1 MSEGTS
7 EGIIGNKKIYP
18 GIKNA
23 IFLCL
28 IFFGL
33 EIGIGIILWIII
45 YISEIEKESILYQ
58 IVTILMNIL
67 ITGLVIFIGYKK
79 SHKKFDEVFVF
90 NDVSS
95 NLWIAITVFMCGF
108 IILASEINNVLIYFL
123 PIPKFFEKTFETMLD
138 SEYIFISVL
147 SVAIVPAFVEELLF
161 RGVILNGFK
170 DNYSQ
175 KKAIIVSSLLFGIV
189 HLNPWQFVTASL
201 FGIASA
207 WVCLKMKSLTLSI
220 YMHLLNNT
228 AVVFARKARDIIP
241 IKGFN
246 SGPSV
251 HTFQPLWF
259 DALGIVLA
267 SIGIILFLGEI
278 EDATNTP

>member
-1 MSEGTS
+1 MSEDNI
-7 EGIIGNKKIYP
+7 EGNIVNKKIYP
-18 GIKNA
+18 SIKNA

-28 IFFGL
+28 LFFGL

-45 YISEIEKESILYQ
+45 YISGIDRESIIYQ
-58 IVTILMNIL
+58 TVTILMNIL
-67 ITGLVIFIGYKK
+67 TIGLVILIGYKK

-108 IILASEINNVLIYFL
+108 IILSSEINNVLVYFL
-123 PIPKFFEKTFETMLD
+123 PMPKFFEKTFETMLD
-138 SEYIFISVL
+138 SNYIFISVL
-147 SVAIVPAFVEELLF
+147 SVAIVPAFFEEMLF

-170 DNYSQ
+170 DNYSH
-175 KKAIIVSSLLFGIV
+175 KKAIIASSLLFGIV

-207 WVCLKMKSLTLSI
+207 WVCLRIKSLTLSI

-228 AVVFARKARDIIP
+228 AVVFVREARDIIP

-246 SGPSV
+246 SGSSV

-259 DALGIVLA
+259 DVLGIVLV
-267 SIGIILFLGEI
+267 SIGIILFLSEL
-278 EDATNTP
+278 EES

>member
-7 EGIIGNKKIYP
+7 EGIIENKKIYP

-45 YISEIEKESILYQ
+45 YISGIEKESILYQ
-58 IVTILMNIL
+58 TVTILMNIL
-67 ITGLVIFIGYKK
+67 ITGLVIYIGYKK

-90 NDVSS
+90 DNVSS

-108 IILASEINNVLIYFL
+108 IILASEISNVLIYFL
-123 PIPKFFEKTFETMLD
+123 PMPEFFKEMFETKLD
-138 SEYIFISVL
+138 SKYIFISVL
-147 SVAIVPAFVEELLF
+147 SVAIVPAFVEEMLF
-161 RGVILNGFK
+161 RGVILGGFK
-170 DNYSQ
+170 DNYSH

-189 HLNPWQFVTASL
+189 HLNPWQFVTASF
-201 FGIASA
+201 FGMVSA

-220 YMHLLNNT
+220 YMHLFNNT
-228 AVVFARKARDIIP
+228 AAVFARKARDIIS

-246 SGPSV
+246 SGNSEQS
-251 HTFQPLWF
+251 FQPLWF

-278 EDATNTP
+278 EES